1 MKIKLNHYLFAFA
14 LTCMSLGLGSCSK
27 SEDEGG
33 DDTPK
38 ANFVEVTVDGKKFD
52 PVGAPLF
59 SFDATSG
66 SFDVSIK
73 DNDQVSALALY
84 FNVNAGNTQSFGSG
98 DCYGNVQLST
108 FNDGLYTATNGTLT
122 LTTNDK
128 SARIVAGTFSF
139 TATNTEMETISV
151 TGGKFYVKY

>member
-27 SEDEGG
+27 TEDEGG
-33 DDTPK
+33 SDTPK
-38 ANFVEVTVDGKKFD
+38 ANFVEVTVNGKKFD
-52 PVGAPLF
+52 PVGAPIF
-59 SFDATSG
+59 SFDAGTG
-66 SFDVSIK
+66 NFDVSIK
-73 DNDQVSALALY
+73 DNDQVSVLAIY
-84 FNVNAGNTQSFGSG
+84 FNVNGGETQNFGTG
-98 DCYGNVQLST
+98 DCYGNIQTST

-139 TATNTEMETISV
+139 TAINSEMETANV
-151 TGGKFYVKY
+151 TDGKFYVKY